1 MSETGQMTRAAGVV
15 GLATL
20 ASRVLGFVRDAA
32 TAWFFGAGIAADA
45 FFVAYRLPNLLRR
58 LFAEGALTVAFVP
71 VFSEH
76 LEKQGKK
83 SAFAMAGA
91 AFRLLALVLLFVSA
105 AGVLFAP
112 WIVSVAAPG
121 FAKDPG
127 KLALTV
133 SLTRVLFPFILF
145 VSLAALAMGIL
156 NSLGHFATPA
166 FSPVPMNVAMIA
178 SVFLFTPFFDP
189 PVMGLAWGVIL
200 GGILQFAV
208 QVPSLVKR
216 GIVPWRGKNLLD
228 PGVRRVVR
236 LMGPSVIG
244 AATYQINVLVGTL
257 LASLLPSGS
266 VSYLYY
272 ADRVVEF
279 PLGIFGIALATA
291 ALPGLSRL
299 ASRGDI
305 AGARESFSH
314 AMRLVFFITLPASVG
329 LIALSLPIV
338 EILFGRGRFTPLAA
352 RETSVALIYYSIGL
366 CAFSAV
372 RVAVNVLYAF
382 QDTVTPMRLSVL
394 GLVANMVFAVALMG
408 PMRHGGL
415 ALATTLASFF
425 HLALLGVCL
434 RRRLGSLAGRAIL
447 VSFMKTALASL
458 AMGGLVL
465 VLARWLPLVGDHPL
479 RVRVVSLALCVFA
492 GAAVFA
498 AAAWLL
504 KSPELTA
511 LAGLVRGRMK
521 RHGRAA

>member
-1 MSETGQMTRAAGVV
+1 
-15 GLATL
+15 
-20 ASRVLGFVRDAA
+20 
-32 TAWFFGAGIAADA
+32 
-45 FFVAYRLPNLLRR
+45 
-58 LFAEGALTVAFVP
+58 
-71 VFSEH
+71 
-76 LEKQGKK
+76 
-83 SAFAMAGA
+83 
-91 AFRLLALVLLFVSA
+91 
-105 AGVLFAP
+105 
-112 WIVSVAAPG
+112 
-121 FAKDPG
+121 
-127 KLALTV
+127 
-133 SLTRVLFPFILF
+133 
-145 VSLAALAMGIL
+145 
-156 NSLGHFATPA
+156 
-166 FSPVPMNVAMIA
+166 
-178 SVFLFTPFFDP
+178 
-189 PVMGLAWGVIL
+189 
-200 GGILQFAV
+200 
-208 QVPSLVKR
+208 
-216 GIVPWRGKNLLD
+216 
-228 PGVRRVVR
+228 
-236 LMGPSVIG
+236 MGPSVIG

-338 EILFGRGRFTPLAA
+338 EILFGRGRFIPLAA